1 MTKKTLPRAAQ
12 AAACTETPAPWR
24 RRGRRGAVITII
36 VIELLRIAHGQVPW
50 KNPLEGAL
58 VSAIVLLTLDTLAD
72 ATRAVGRVLR
82 HLVPERMVLERR
94 NGKRRLAFG
103 W

>member
-12 AAACTETPAPWR
+12 AAVCTETPAPWR
-24 RRGRRGAVITII
+24 RRGRRGVVITVI
-36 VIELLRIAHGQVPW
+36 VIEILRIAHGQVPW
-50 KNPLEGAL
+50 ENPLEGAL
-58 VSAIVLLTLDTLAD
+58 VAAIILLTLDTLAD
-72 ATRAVGRVLR
+72 AARAVGRVLR

-94 NGKRRLAFG
+94 NGKRRLALG